1 MPNVIVML
9 TFTSARWINNNL
21 HVCKM
26 YKTNISYCMRRAG
39 VGNGVSVFDASLE
52 QPPMQMFLGLRHA
65 FLPNGGSTFW
75 SFFPRRTDELEAVN
89 KLNGRNSAL
98 WDNLVIES
106 VIEEDW
112 REKFRMSRWSLYKWD
127 SSGRGNFWISKETFE
142 DSKYPDACGRGL
154 SRLTFVSSPFQ
165 VLSFYKG
172 HLSVILT

>member
-1 MPNVIVML
+1 
-9 TFTSARWINNNL
+9 
-21 HVCKM
+21 M
-26 YKTNISYCMRRAG
+26 YKTNKSYFIWRAG

-52 QPPMQMFLGLRHA
+52 QPPMQTFLGLRHA

-98 WDNLVIES
+98 WDNLVIET

-112 REKFRMSRWSLYKWD
+112 RKNFRMSWWSLYKWD
-127 SSGRGNFWISKETFE
+127 SWGGGNFWIRKETLA
-142 DSKYPDACGRGL
+142 DSKYPDECGRGL
-154 SRLTFVSSPFQ
+154 SRLTFFSSPFQ
-165 VLSFYKG
+165 VLSLYKG